1 MQTWKPSSSL
11 ACTIPV
17 KMGRNV
23 FFSFLP
29 VMIKFRAWKSEEI
42 AALAWARRG
51 AGRCKLVTSPFI
63 SANVLEHWPA
73 PPCYFRTGPPSSRNC
88 QWRRFGPKDLGN
100 CVILEKTRERNSK
113 PKSNWPLLFGN
124 LGRIWTQ
131 VEWRWKVKG
140 SLIHWA
146 TWPLCV
152 GFLSKGASFT
162 TAVYAFWVQSKS
174 IIHQPK
180 HTFK

>member
-17 KMGRNV
+17 KMGRN
-23 FFSFLP
+23 FFLSFLSWSNLGLEKVRTSWHWP
-29 VMIKFRAWKSEEI
+29 ERGLE
-42 AALAWARRG
+42 LAG
-51 AGRCKLVTSPFI
+51 ASKVVTSAFI

-88 QWRRFGPKDLGN
+88 QWCRFGPKDLGS
-100 CVILEKTRERNSK
+100 CVIFGKTREWNSN
-113 PKSNWPLLFGN
+113 PESNQPLLWRSRQDLN
-124 LGRIWTQ
+124 LGRM
-131 VEWRWKVKG
+131 KFKG

-152 GFLSKGASFT
+152 GFLSKRASFT